1 MKEFT
6 YTITDP
12 VGIHAR
18 PAGRLAKKAAELDS
32 TVTLIKDGKA
42 ADTQRLMA
50 LMQLGIKSG
59 DTVTVRIEGGNEE
72 KSSQEILNFLNE
84 NNY

>member
-12 VGIHAR
+12 IGIHAR
-18 PAGRLAKKAAELDS
+18 PAGRLAKKVSEGDS
-32 TVTLIKDGKA
+32 TVTIIKDGKA
-42 ADTQRLMA
+42 ADTRRLMA
-50 LMQLGIKSG
+50 LMQLGIKPG
-59 DTVTVRIEGGNEE
+59 DTITVRVEGGNED
-72 KSSQEILNFLNE
+72 KNAQELLNFLND

>member
-18 PAGRLAKKAAELDS
+18 PAGMLAKKAAELDS
-32 TVTLIKDGKA
+32 TVTIIKDGKC
-42 ADTQRLMA
+42 ADTRRLMA
-50 LMQLGIKSG
+50 LMQLGIKQN
-59 DTVTVRIEGGNEE
+59 DTISVRIDGGNED
-72 KSSQEILNFLNE
+72 KNAREILTFLEE
-84 NNY
+84 NKY

>member
-18 PAGRLAKKAAELDS
+18 PAGMLAKKAAELDS
-32 TVTLIKDGKA
+32 TVTIIKDGKS
-42 ADTQRLMA
+42 ADTRRLMA
-50 LMQLGIKSG
+50 LMQLGIKEN
-59 DTVTVRIEGGNEE
+59 DEITVRIEGGNEDRNAH
-72 KSSQEILNFLNE
+72 EILTFLESNK
-84 NNY
+84 Y

>member
-12 VGIHAR
+12 IGIHAR
-18 PAGRLAKKAAELDS
+18 PAGMLAKKAAELDS

-42 ADTQRLMA
+42 ADKRRLMA
-50 LMQLGIKSG
+50 LMQLNIKQG
-59 DTVTVRIEGGNEE
+59 DNITVRIEGGNED
-72 KSSQEILNFLNE
+72 KNAQDLLAFFKN

>member
-12 VGIHAR
+12 SGIHAR
-18 PAGRLAKKAAELDS
+18 PAGMLAKKASELDS
-32 TVTLIKDGKA
+32 TVTVIKDGKC
-42 ADTQRLMA
+42 ADTRRLMA
-50 LMQLGIKSG
+50 LMQLGIKQN
-59 DTVTVRIEGGNEE
+59 DTITVRIEGGSEDKNAH
-72 KSSQEILNFLNE
+72 EILKFMKN